1 MLKNQKI
8 IICIIF
14 IITFIVIS
22 YFIFTTYNDTEKEKN
37 IKNLELVINSSI
49 NILEKN
55 SEQSYNYY
63 LNKTN
68 LLDININ
75 ENIEN
80 LKFVDFDSNILEII
94 QINNNQTNLK
104 SKYELIP
111 GKYKLK
117 INHKEDTKSKILDF
131 NVIYLFDFK
140 NKEFNNFT
148 NNWILDSKCNN
159 VEILN
164 IGIKLGGTC
173 FVKNLTSIEYKKNF
187 DKDIKLTFDF
197 TFLPTTK
204 TIDMQL
210 TFGER
215 LYINFDNK
223 RIKFNRKEI
232 NSDKKEIIKIVK
244 ENIYKK
250 FKNNHKYRIIF
261 SREQNLYKLQIID
274 FMTNEI
280 YYDIEYLDDNLN
292 MKNKHIY
299 DNLKISVG
307 NNNSIIL
314 IESIEIK

>member
-1 MLKNQKI
+1 
-8 IICIIF
+8 
-14 IITFIVIS
+14 
-22 YFIFTTYNDTEKEKN
+22 
-37 IKNLELVINSSI
+37 
-49 NILEKN
+49 
-55 SEQSYNYY
+55 
-63 LNKTN
+63 
-68 LLDININ
+68 
-75 ENIEN
+75 
-80 LKFVDFDSNILEII
+80 
-94 QINNNQTNLK
+94 
-104 SKYELIP
+104 
-111 GKYKLK
+111 
-117 INHKEDTKSKILDF
+117 
-131 NVIYLFDFK
+131 
-140 NKEFNNFT
+140 
-148 NNWILDSKCNN
+148 
-159 VEILN
+159 
-164 IGIKLGGTC
+164 
-173 FVKNLTSIEYKKNF
+173 
-187 DKDIKLTFDF
+187 
-197 TFLPTTK
+197 
-204 TIDMQL
+204 MQL